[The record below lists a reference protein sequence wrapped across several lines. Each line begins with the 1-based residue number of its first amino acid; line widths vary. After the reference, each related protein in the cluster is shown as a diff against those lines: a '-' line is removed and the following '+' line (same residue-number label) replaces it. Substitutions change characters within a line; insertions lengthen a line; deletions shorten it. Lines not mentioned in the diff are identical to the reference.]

1 MQLRQLLITQ
11 KLNITEEMSVN
22 NTFIPSIFAVCPIS
36 TSATEITEIWVPP
49 SRKYN
54 RKYETPGN
62 LQK

>member
-1 MQLRQLLITQ
+1 MQLKKLLITQ
-11 KLNITEEMSVN
+11 KLNITDMSVN
-22 NTFIPSIFAVCPIS
+22 NTFIPSTFAVCPVS
-36 TSATEITEIWVPP
+36 VSATEITEIQVPP